1 MFGILGGAVLVI
13 VVLALLVG
21 ALTLGTS
28 NSGGAN
34 TAAANTT
41 QVAERKPATQQA
53 PVKVDPL
60 TTNGL
65 YKVGT
70 DIAPGE
76 YSYRAANGKSGYWAL
91 CSDAN
96 CSDIIDNDVTGV
108 TGYLTITPAVAY
120 IKHKGLALK
129 PLT

>member
-1 MFGILGGAVLVI
+1 MPV
-13 VVLALLVG
+13 
-21 ALTLGTS
+21 T
-28 NSGGAN
+28 
-34 TAAANTT
+34 
-41 QVAERKPATQQA
+41 EQA

-70 DIAPGE
+70 DISPGE
-76 YSYRAANGKSGYWAL
+76 YSYAAVNGKSGYWAL

-108 TGYLTITPAVAY
+108 TGYLTIDSTVAY

-129 PLT
+129 QL